1 MKGKSILKLKRK
13 LKEAGTKF
21 IDLKYAALTGT
32 MQHITIPFER
42 FEEIIDEGVGA
53 DGSSLPGYKAVEKGD
68 MLLFPD
74 LTTLFFDPFFE
85 HKTASFLCSVYLP
98 DTLTPFHRDTR
109 NIAKMVAQYLKNE
122 FNMEPFFQPEL
133 EFYIFDNC
141 NFGEGPGYSYFR
153 IASEEQNQLVPSYPI
168 RHKGGYHITP
178 PSDKYFNLRNTIVE
192 TLSMCNIKCKYHH
205 HEVGPKGQMEIEL
218 LFEPLLK
225 TADNIFIAK
234 YLIKCLC
241 QKYKKYVTFMPK
253 PLFDEPGNGLHLHQY
268 LGSKNKSLFYNAK
281 NKNNLSSLCLTYI
294 AGILHHSRALCAFT
308 NPSTNS
314 YKRLIPGFEAPTY
327 TDFAIGSRK
336 TAFRLPAYLKNK
348 KMMEIEYRIPDAT
361 ANSYLAIAAIL
372 LAGIDGIKNRFRV
385 DKKEKL
391 PTNVYEAINALKKD
405 YNFLLRG
412 NIFTMDLIESWIEV
426 KTKQFEEIH
435 IRPHPFEFNLYF
447 GV

>member
-153 IASEEQNQLVPSYPI
+153 IASEEQNQVVPSYPI
-168 RHKGGYHITP
+168 RRKGGYHITP
-178 PSDKYFNLRNTIVE
+178 PSTFLLQN
-192 TLSMCNIKCKYHH
+192 TLSNVYVKNIKN
-205 HEVGPKGQMEIEL
+205 
-218 LFEPLLK
+218 
-225 TADNIFIAK
+225 T
-234 YLIKCLC
+234 
-241 QKYKKYVTFMPK
+241 
-253 PLFDEPGNGLHLHQY
+253 
-268 LGSKNKSLFYNAK
+268 
-281 NKNNLSSLCLTYI
+281 
-294 AGILHHSRALCAFT
+294 
-308 NPSTNS
+308 
-314 YKRLIPGFEAPTY
+314 
-327 TDFAIGSRK
+327 
-336 TAFRLPAYLKNK
+336 
-348 KMMEIEYRIPDAT
+348 
-361 ANSYLAIAAIL
+361 
-372 LAGIDGIKNRFRV
+372 
-385 DKKEKL
+385 
-391 PTNVYEAINALKKD
+391 
-405 YNFLLRG
+405 
-412 NIFTMDLIESWIEV
+412 
-426 KTKQFEEIH
+426 
-435 IRPHPFEFNLYF
+435 
-447 GV
+447 